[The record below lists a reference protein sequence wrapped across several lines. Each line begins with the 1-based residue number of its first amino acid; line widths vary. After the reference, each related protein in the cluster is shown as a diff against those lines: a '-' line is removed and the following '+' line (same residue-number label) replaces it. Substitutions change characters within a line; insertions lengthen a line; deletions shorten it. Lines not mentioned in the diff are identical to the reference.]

1 MGMTMI
7 QASNVDRL
15 GKSGA
20 DHMDGEMNETAKFP
34 VPKKGKSSKSK
45 SVQDSLPMNGI
56 PNKQNDQGDM
66 LCEKKVSKDVPPKK
80 RLSLKGKEVEP
91 GILGDAVKRFLKK
104 QGKVGA
110 EKSSSSGFLEMAGAA
125 QRSNSKELG
134 GGSNMMNIPET
145 ITVGSLV
152 EVGDF
157 SKCRV
162 LVRVSNPVIQHIS
175 LCCISKE

>member
-1 MGMTMI
+1 MGMAMI

-20 DHMDGEMNETAKFP
+20 DHMDGEMNETEKIS

-45 SVQDSLPMNGI
+45 SVQDSLPMNGT
-56 PNKQNDQGDM
+56 PNKQNDQGDR
-66 LCEKKVSKDVPPKK
+66 LCEKKVSKEAPRKK

-91 GILGDAVKRFLKK
+91 GDAAKRFLKK

-134 GGSNMMNIPET
+134 GGGNMMNIPET

-162 LVRVSNPVIQHIS
+162 LVRVSSPVIQHIS
-175 LCCISKE
+175 LC